1 MEAADQSFEAEV
13 RAALRQLGASPRIV
27 EEGAAGLISGWRKF
41 VESVERG
48 YKFGLDDY
56 RNELDLRT
64 LIAAVGLASQ
74 VASEDRRLRALLVN
88 TRQPLWE
95 SDAPDAFWVCGYP
108 GNAGDELM
116 SDLRASGLAPS
127 GRCAR

>member
-1 MEAADQSFEAEV
+1 MGAGDEEAV
-13 RAALRQLGASPRIV
+13 RAALRRLGASPRVI
-27 EEGAAGLISGWRKF
+27 EGGAAGLISGWRKF

-48 YKFGLDDY
+48 YKFGLEDY

-64 LIAAVGLASQ
+64 MIDAVGLASE
-74 VASEDRRLRALLVN
+74 VAGEDQRLRALLVN

-108 GNAGDELM
+108 RNAGDELM

-127 GRCAR
+127 DRCAR

>member
-1 MEAADQSFEAEV
+1 MEAADEESV
-13 RAALRQLGASPRIV
+13 RAALRQLGASPRVI
-27 EEGAAGLISGWRKF
+27 EGGAGGLISGWRQF

-64 LIAAVGLASQ
+64 MIAAVGLAGH
-74 VASEDRRLRALLVN
+74 VAGEDRRLRALLVN
-88 TRQPLWE
+88 TRQPIWE
-95 SDAPDAFWVCGYP
+95 SDAPDPFWVCGYP
-108 GNAGDELM
+108 RNAGDELM

>member
-1 MEAADQSFEAEV
+1 MEAVDEQAV
-13 RAALRQLGASPRIV
+13 RATLRGLGASPRVI
-27 EEGAAGLISGWRKF
+27 EGGAAGLISGWQKF

-64 LIAAVGLASQ
+64 MIDAVGLAPQ
-74 VASEDRRLRALLVN
+74 VTAEDERLRALLVN

-95 SDAPDAFWVCGYP
+95 SDAPDPFWVCGYP
-108 GNAGDELM
+108 RNAGDELM

-127 GRCAR
+127 DRCAR